1 MPISQEVKQQ
11 ACDEQSSESE
21 TLSGDIFMSK
31 KISAEIRHQVL
42 LLLRQGARA
51 PEFRP
56 AFWQKSQQLRA
67 GAGFSMNQKS
77 VSNLGD
83 QLDVRLRFELAGEA
97 QAVLD
102 GCEKIDAHN

>member
-1 MPISQEVKQQ
+1 MIFVDFVVLRENFWFLPPKIRSRRHVGAGWFLTTALVGMLLSQNK
-11 ACDEQSSESE
+11 
-21 TLSGDIFMSK
+21 
-31 KISAEIRHQVL
+31 
-42 LLLRQGARA
+42 
-51 PEFRP
+51 
-56 AFWQKSQQLRA
+56 QLRA

>member
-1 MPISQEVKQQ
+1 M
-11 ACDEQSSESE
+11 ASEE
-21 TLSGDIFMSK
+21 K
-31 KISAEIRHQVL
+31 K
-42 LLLRQGARA
+42 LRRLNCLN
-51 PEFRP
+51 PEFRT

>member
-1 MPISQEVKQQ
+1 
-11 ACDEQSSESE
+11 
-21 TLSGDIFMSK
+21 
-31 KISAEIRHQVL
+31 
-42 LLLRQGARA
+42 
-51 PEFRP
+51 
-56 AFWQKSQQLRA
+56 
-67 GAGFSMNQKS
+67 MNQKS

>member
-1 MPISQEVKQQ
+1 M
-11 ACDEQSSESE
+11 D
-21 TLSGDIFMSK
+21 
-31 KISAEIRHQVL
+31 AEAVF
-42 LLLRQGARA
+42 GYKNPT

-67 GAGFSMNQKS
+67 GAGSSMNQKS

-102 GCEKIDAHN
+102 GCGKIDAHN